1 MEIGKDLSLSRVAI
15 IGAGAAGCFC
25 AVEIKRRMPSAEV
38 FVFESGSKPLA
49 KVAVTGGGRC
59 NLTNSFEQIG
69 NLAEAYPR
77 GTQLMKRA
85 LRRFDQRSVWEWFES
100 AGVPLVLQDDCCVFP
115 ASQDAMDIVHTLE
128 RKMRLAGVN
137 VLCRHK
143 VKTITKTNDGFS
155 ISFED
160 ASLPSYD
167 PDYVVVTA
175 GGQPRMGG
183 LSFLESLGL
192 EFETPVPSLFTFN
205 IDDERLKSLMGSVV
219 NGVALSIPGTKFRAE
234 GPLLITDW
242 GLSGPA
248 ALKLSSYA
256 ARYLAE
262 RSYSS
267 PVKVSWL
274 GTATE
279 NSTLERVSALAE
291 GNGRKMVASV
301 FPSELSSRIWEHL
314 MKRAGLRDDIRW
326 GEAGGKSMLRLAS
339 VLAGDMYN
347 ITGRCHFK
355 GEFVTCGGVSLSNI
369 DINTLESKKH
379 PGLLFAGEV
388 LDVDAI
394 TGGFNLQAA
403 WSMGYIAAS
412 TICGGDP
419 SSC

>member
-1 MEIGKDLSLSRVAI
+1 MVQEQQALIRAGI

-25 AVEIKRRMPSAEV
+25 AIEIKRRMPSAEV
-38 FVFESGSKPLA
+38 FVFESGNKPLA

-59 NLTNSFEQIG
+59 NLTNSFEHIS
-69 NLAEAYPR
+69 NLSEAYPR

-85 LRRFDQRSVWEWFES
+85 LRRFDQRSAWEWFEN

-115 ASQDAMDIVHTLE
+115 ASQDAMDIVHVLE
-128 RKMRLAGVN
+128 RRMRQAGVN

-143 VKTITKTNDGFS
+143 VKAVAKTGAGFRV
-155 ISFED
+155 SFED
-160 ASLPSYD
+160 ASLPPYD
-167 PDYVVVTA
+167 LDCVVVTA
-175 GGQPRMGG
+175 GGQPKAGG
-183 LSFLESLGL
+183 LSFLEGLGL
-192 EFETPVPSLFTFN
+192 EFDAPVPSLFTFN
-205 IDDERLKSLMGSVV
+205 IDDKRLKSLMGSVI
-219 NGVALSIPGTKFRAE
+219 NGAAVSIPGTKFKAE

-267 PVKVSWL
+267 PVKISWL
-274 GTATE
+274 GTANE
-279 NSTLERVSALAE
+279 NSTLERITALAE

-314 MKRAGLRDDIRW
+314 MARAGLRDDIRW
-326 GEAGGKSMLRLAS
+326 GEMGGKSMMRLAS

-379 PGLLFAGEV
+379 PGLFFAGEI

-403 WSMGYIAAS
+403 WSMGFIVAAS
-412 TICGGDP
+412 ICGDGS